1 MGLALIL
8 HPVTIDS
15 REANHAEL
23 SRALTDRRVP
33 NTVRPLPDNGG
44 GDFRWVVEPETEGQP
59 WLAVTVE
66 RKSIADLLTSAND
79 GRLAAFTSTPSTE
92 VALRALLLHGDPI
105 SDRQYG
111 HSDMS
116 PEAIDNLL
124 VSVQSEGILVL
135 RAGSGTHAL
144 ADRLTSFWQWTG
156 KDEHGS
162 YRRPALPATEQVYFS
177 DKERTAVRNLMT
189 IPGWGEQR
197 ARDIYRAVGL
207 REVYDSLIRGD
218 TTRLRQVRG
227 VGPNTVKSG
236 IEFLA

>member
-1 MGLALIL
+1 M
-8 HPVTIDS
+8 TIDN

-33 NTVRPLPDNGG
+33 NSVRPLPDNGG

-92 VALRALLLHGDPI
+92 VALRALLLHGDPV

-111 HSDMS
+111 RNDQP

-124 VSVQSEGILVL
+124 VSVQSEGILVI

-144 ADRLTSFWQWTG
+144 ADRLASFWQWTG

-207 REVYDSLIRGD
+207 RAVYEALLAGDGTLLRG
-218 TTRLRQVRG
+218 VRG
-227 VGPNTVKSG
+227 VGKRTADAG
-236 IEFLA
+236 IAFLA